1 MNTQNMIWKP
11 LTMDFNPELND
22 ALQQQHHAAQFIAL
36 VGRHLIPRQADD
48 SNTNMQYIFDGD
60 LLLGNALPNGMRVAL
75 RLTDLEISILDKEN
89 IAKKVIALEGK
100 TRKEVFDELKQT
112 LSDSGIDV
120 SGFKNE
126 LHYEIP
132 SHQLDM
138 GAVFSVRNKYHLV
151 ENTLYRHN
159 AEIVIRKI
167 ANAYDHSEP
176 VRVWPH
182 HFDTGSFIPV
192 LRNKKDELTQSI
204 GIGWAMPDGMV
215 NEPYYYLSFWSEKP
229 DGDLKTMPALT
240 AGQWMIPNWNGAVLK
255 QSEIL
260 QQDSA
265 EKQSEL
271 VESFYR
277 KGIEILLTYFSK

>member
-1 MNTQNMIWKP
+1 MNTQNKIWKP

-75 RLTDLEISILDKEN
+75 HLTDLEISVLDKEN

-100 TRKEVFDELKQT
+100 TRKEGFDELKQA

-120 SGFKNE
+120 RRFKNE

-132 SHQLDM
+132 SHQLDK
-138 GAVFSVRNKYHLV
+138 GAVFSVRNQYHLI

-159 AEIVIRKI
+159 AEIVIQEI
-167 ANAYDHSEP
+167 ANAYDHAEA

-192 LRNKKDELTQSI
+192 SRNSKDELTQSI
-204 GIGWAMPDGMV
+204 GIGWAMADGMV

-229 DGDLKTMPALT
+229 DDGLKALPKADGFDEIFVPGEPEEKTCAVRSRDGIPLPPGTIRNLRAVAEQFGVALPAGL
-240 AGQWMIPNWNGAVLK
+240 
-255 QSEIL
+255 
-260 QQDSA
+260 
-265 EKQSEL
+265 
-271 VESFYR
+271 
-277 KGIEILLTYFSK
+277 